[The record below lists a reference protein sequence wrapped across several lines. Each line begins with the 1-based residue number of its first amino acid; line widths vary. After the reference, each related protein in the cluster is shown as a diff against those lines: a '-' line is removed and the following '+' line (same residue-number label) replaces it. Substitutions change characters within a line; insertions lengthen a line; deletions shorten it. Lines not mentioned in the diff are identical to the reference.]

1 MAERPIGPA
10 GGRADLLAVLLAL
23 AIAVATVLVG
33 ALAAGGGREEVAPP
47 VAAASPDK
55 DPACAEW
62 TDGCVVCRRTPQ
74 GPACST
80 PGIAC
85 TRGPLTC
92 LQR

>member
-1 MAERPIGPA
+1 MAERPIGPT
-10 GGRADLLAVLLAL
+10 GGRDDLLAVLAAL

-47 VAAASPDK
+47 VAAVAPDK
-55 DPACAEW
+55 DPACIEW
-62 TDGCVVCRRTPQ
+62 TDGCVVCQRTPQ
-74 GPACST
+74 RPACST

-92 LQR
+92 LRR